1 MDRTRRAPTT
11 PWPTGARSAFFDD
24 VASRPVL
31 ARAVKDGRIRR
42 LAPRVYTA
50 DLASPPEEIIGENRW
65 RVLARVLPGA
75 VIADRSA
82 AEDGRVVSDRLF
94 VVSDL
99 SRKSIRLPGLE
110 IRVRPGKP
118 IEAPVPDLPWP
129 DGLRMSSPAR
139 TLLDNLVE
147 SRSRGG
153 NAARTLNLAELEDWL
168 ARKALAWGAN
178 RLERL
183 RLDAISLAEAMGVED
198 RLHAVERLFDQV
210 SGRAQPRP
218 GAGQLLLALTEGRA
232 WDERRMAM
240 FDRAARDMGRLTS
253 TGVPDWLPPPASP
266 GELPFY
272 ESYFSNY
279 IEGTEFTIDEARRI
293 VETQEPPAA
302 RPADGHDILGTHRC
316 VSDPVG
322 RSTTSEDP
330 DDLIGYLADRHRTI
344 LAGRPESRPGCWK
357 ATANRVGAYDF
368 VEPALVEGTL
378 RKALGLLE
386 ALPPGIVRALYVM
399 FVVSEVHPFADGNG
413 RVARV
418 MMNAELSAADAS
430 RIVIPSVYRSEYV
443 SGLRRASLGD
453 GGVDGLVRVMAHAW
467 RWTAAMPWADRAAV
481 EGQLEA
487 TNALLDPPAA
497 EILGLRLE
505 LP

>member
-1 MDRTRRAPTT
+1 MARLLTT
-11 PWPTGARSAFFDD
+11 PWPTGPRTVFFDD

-31 ARAVKDGRIRR
+31 ARAVQAGRIRK
-42 LAPRVYTA
+42 LAPKIYTA
-50 DLASPPEEIIGENRW
+50 DLASLPEEIILENRW
-65 RVLARVLPGA
+65 RVLAKVLPGA

-82 AEDGRVVSDRLF
+82 ASDGRIASGRLF
-94 VVSDL
+94 VVSEL
-99 SRKSIRLPGLE
+99 HRKSIRLPGLE

-118 IEAPVPDLPWP
+118 IEAPVADLPWA

-139 TLLDNLVE
+139 TLLDNLAE

-153 NAARTLNLAELEDWL
+153 RAARTLSLTELEDWL
-168 ARKALAWGAN
+168 ARKSLAWGAE
-178 RLERL
+178 RLDRL
-183 RLDAISLAEAMGVED
+183 RLDTISLAGAVDATD
-198 RLHAVERLFDQV
+198 RLDAVESLFDQV
-210 SGRAQPRP
+210 SGRVPPRP
-218 GAGQLLLALTEGRA
+218 QAGPLLLAVTRGRA
-232 WDERRMAM
+232 WDERRVAM
-240 FDRAARDMGRLTS
+240 FDRAARHLARLDS
-253 TGVPDWLPPPASP
+253 RLMPEWLPAPSSP

-293 VETQEPPAA
+293 VETGQPPAA
-302 RPADGHDILGTHRC
+302 RPADGHDILGTYRC

-322 RSTTSEDP
+322 RSSTSDDP
-330 DDLIGYLADRHRTI
+330 EDLIGYLTARHRTI
-344 LAGRPESRPGCWK
+344 LVGRPDDRPGSWK
-357 ATANRVGAYDF
+357 AVPNRVGAYDF

-378 RKALGLLE
+378 RKGLGLF
-386 ALPPGIVRALYVM
+386 ASLPPGISRALYVM

-418 MMNAELSAADAS
+418 MMNAELSAADAA
-430 RIVIPSVYRSEYV
+430 RIVIPSVYRDEYI

-453 GGVDGLVRVMAHAW
+453 GDIDGLVRVMAHAW
-467 RWTAAMPWADRAAV
+467 RWTAAMPWADRAAA

-487 TNALLDPPAA
+487 TNALHDPPAA
-497 EILGLRLE
+497 QVLGVRLE